1 LTSKVRLL
9 ERQASNVAAW
19 ARQTGDQ
26 PSADRISCNCKY
38 DRNDRCGPLCR
49 KDGCSCRCNNDIDF
63 EPDEL
68 SSDLG
73 EALESAFRPAILSDD
88 GPPFDPTQ
96 LVQTLRESGGP
107 LDLSR
112 SRGRAREPNGGQP
125 GRLLRA
131 RCQRPRRRRAA
142 EHRDEFAPPHGLPR
156 TPGDL

>member
-1 LTSKVRLL
+1 
-9 ERQASNVAAW
+9 
-19 ARQTGDQ
+19 
-26 PSADRISCNCKY
+26 
-38 DRNDRCGPLCR
+38 
-49 KDGCSCRCNNDIDF
+49 F

-73 EALESAFRPAILSDD
+73 EALVSAFRPAILDD
-88 GPPFDPTQ
+88 HGPPFDPTQ

-131 RCQRPRRRRAA
+131 RCQRPRRCRAA
-142 EHRDEFAPPHGLPR
+142 EKRDELAPLHSITSSARASRLSGTARSSAFVACRLITNSNLVDCTTGSSDGLAPLRIFAA
-156 TPGDL
+156 